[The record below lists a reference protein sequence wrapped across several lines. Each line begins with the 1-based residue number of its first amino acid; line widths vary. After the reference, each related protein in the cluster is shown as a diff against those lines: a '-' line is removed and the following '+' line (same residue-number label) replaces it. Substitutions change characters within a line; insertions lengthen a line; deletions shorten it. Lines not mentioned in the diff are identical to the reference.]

1 MTAPH
6 DTIPAQRRTPRVV
19 VAHDYLTQCG
29 GAERVVLAMLEAFPG
44 ARLVTSVY
52 DPDATFPEFRDH
64 QVETLWPDRFEML
77 RADPRRA
84 LPVLGRAISQHRIDD
99 ADVVLASSSGWA
111 HGFTTDAPKVV
122 YCHNPARWLYVQE
135 DYLPG
140 VPPYARVALHALSPM
155 LRRWDRRAASTV
167 TRYLANSSVVQRRIA
182 DAYGIEATVLHP
194 PVAVDVAAERQPVP
208 GLEPGFLL
216 TISRQ
221 RGYKH
226 ADVACEAGAGLPGAR
241 LAVVG
246 DLPERPGGWPEHVV
260 GLGRV
265 SDAQLRWLYANAAGL
280 VGLSHEDFGLTP
292 LEGYAFGVPSLLLRA
307 GGYLDS
313 SVEDVTTVFVDDVD
327 VDQVRAAVTDLLARD
342 WDRDAIRRHGD
353 RFSLVSF
360 QEALRRHVAE
370 VTDLRPPVHTT
381 PRLTPTATLP
391 SRPTSPDRAT
401 RPATVAGGR

>member
-1 MTAPH
+1 MPAPQESV
-6 DTIPAQRRTPRVV
+6 PAQRRTPRVV

-64 QVETLWPDRFEML
+64 DVETLWPDRFDLL

-84 LPVLGRAISQHRIDD
+84 LPVLGRAVSRHRIED

-111 HGFTTDAPKVV
+111 HGFATAAPKVV
-122 YCHNPARWLYVQE
+122 YCHNPARWLYVKE
-135 DYLPG
+135 DYLG
-140 VPPYARVALHALSPM
+140 SVPPHARLALHALSPR

-167 TRYLANSSVVQRRIA
+167 TRYLANSSVVRRRIA
-182 DAYGIEATVLHP
+182 DAYGIDAPVLHP
-194 PVAVDVAAERQPVP
+194 PVAVDVTAEREPVP

-226 ADVACEAGAGLPGAR
+226 ADVACEAVAGLPGVR

-246 DLPERPGGWPEHVV
+246 DLPERAEGWPGNVV

-292 LEGYAFGVPSLLLRA
+292 IEGYAFGLPSLLLRA

-313 SVEDVTTVFVDDVD
+313 SVEDVTTVFVDEVD
-327 VDQVRAAVTDLLARD
+327 VAQVRAGVAALLSRE
-342 WDRDAIRRHGD
+342 WDRDAIRRHGE
-353 RFSLVSF
+353 RFSLASF
-360 QEALRRHVAE
+360 QRALRRHVADVVE
-370 VTDLRPPVHTT
+370 QHAPLRTT
-381 PRLTPTATLP
+381 PRRTAATGAPTRTMPAAAAATPVEV
-391 SRPTSPDRAT
+391 S
-401 RPATVAGGR
+401 